1 MTADGMQPFDKPLE
15 STERA
20 DYLDTQTLAGGEGY
34 FHTENAPTHRT
45 DGTAVNPDDSGE
57 TPLVRA
63 SRGEA
68 TNTITTAATDD
79 YETWTNADL
88 SAEAERRGLEL
99 PKRANK
105 ATLVSLLRGE

>member
-1 MTADGMQPFDKPLE
+1 MQPFDKPLE

-63 SRGEA
+63 SRGESTSA
-68 TNTITTAATDD
+68 SNVSTTVAQTDD
-79 YETWTNADL
+79 FEDRTNADL
-88 SAEAERRGLEL
+88 KALAEQRGLDV
-99 PKRANK
+99 PPRANK
-105 ATLVSLLRGE
+105 AALVALLRGE